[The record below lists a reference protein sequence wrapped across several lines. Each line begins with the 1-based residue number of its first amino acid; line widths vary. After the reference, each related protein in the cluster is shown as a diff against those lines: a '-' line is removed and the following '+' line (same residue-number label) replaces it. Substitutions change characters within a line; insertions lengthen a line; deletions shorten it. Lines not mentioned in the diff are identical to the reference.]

1 LPYRLRKEEAIELY
15 EHLTS
20 NVDAGRLETAL
31 QQLPDRK
38 RITLEMT
45 VDGYSF
51 TRIAGKLGVS
61 REMARQLLCG
71 AIKNVVY
78 RLDTDFRNPETPIDN
93 VMMPTRCYNLLRRLD
108 IRTVVDITEY
118 SEHQLSRAYG
128 MGHGC
133 IKAVKEV
140 LARFG
145 LSLRDDRRR
154 NLIAAS

>member
-1 LPYRLRKEEAIELY
+1 MPYSLRKEEAIELY
-15 EHLTS
+15 EHLTR
-20 NVDAGRLETAL
+20 NVDSSSLATAL

-51 TRIAGKLGVS
+51 TRIAGRLGVS

-71 AIKNVVY
+71 AIRNVAY
-78 RLDTDFRNPETPIDN
+78 RLDTDFTNPETPIDN
-93 VMMPTRCYNLLRRLD
+93 VMIPTRCYNLLRRLN
-108 IRTVVDITEY
+108 IRTVADITEY

-128 MGHGC
+128 MGQGC
-133 IKAVKEV
+133 IESVKKL

-145 LSLRDDRRR
+145 LSLQGKSRQPF
-154 NLIAAS
+154 NPAS